1 MAATGFIMKVFLYG
15 FIVLITLIIMAN
27 IINTV
32 STGIAM
38 RRKEFAMLK
47 SVGMTRKGFNK
58 MIALESI
65 LYGIKSSIVGIPLA
79 VLLSY
84 LMFKTAS
91 SESGGF
97 TLNLPVYLLA
107 LIVLFALLAIT
118 MVYSVRKLKDDSIV
132 ETLKSEI
139 S

>member
-32 STGIAM
+32 STGIVL

-65 LYGIKSSIVGIPLA
+65 LYGIKSSIIGIPLA

-84 LMFKTAS
+84 WMFRTSAS
-91 SESGGF
+91 AAAKF
-97 TLNLPVYLLA
+97 TLNLPMYLLA
-107 LIVLFALLAIT
+107 LAVLFALLVIT

>member
-1 MAATGFIMKVFLYG
+1 
-15 FIVLITLIIMAN
+15 
-27 IINTV
+27 
-32 STGIAM
+32 
-38 RRKEFAMLK
+38 MLK

-65 LYGIKSSIVGIPLA
+65 LYGIKSSIIGIPLA

-84 LMFKTAS
+84 WMFRTSAS
-91 SESGGF
+91 AAAKF
-97 TLNLPVYLLA
+97 TLNLPMYLLA
-107 LIVLFALLAIT
+107 LAVLFALLVIT